1 MSNPQQ
7 QQQQQQQQ
15 LAAVPPPQQ
24 QQLQQGGL
32 ANTQQPAAP
41 ASLFQQGAQILRRN
55 NPYLKGDLDT
65 LDVLRAKLEPVGFE
79 GYCIGMVH
87 KRLHRAADAP
97 FADVNRKR
105 RDWATAAWYLQ
116 QLIGTSFPHSTRS
129 NPANANAYIDY
140 DGDEETDQDFR
151 QLPDAFG
158 RMDVGAGTQQQQPQQ
173 QQRARRQV
181 LPPTAPPA
189 PNNVR

>member
-1 MSNPQQ
+1 MSNP
-7 QQQQQQQQ
+7 QQQQQQ
-15 LAAVPPPQQ
+15 LAAVPPPSQQQQ
-24 QQLQQGGL
+24 QQLQSQQATGL
-32 ANTQQPAAP
+32 TNQPAAP

-87 KRLHRAADAP
+87 KRLHRAADAA
-97 FADVNRKR
+97 FTDVNRKR

-129 NPANANAYIDY
+129 NPANANAYVDY
-140 DGDEETDQDFR
+140 DADDDNDPDFR

-158 RMDVGAGTQQQQPQQ
+158 RMDIAAPPQQP
-173 QQRARRQV
+173 RGRRQA
-181 LPPTAPPA
+181 LPPTQTA

>member
-1 MSNPQQ
+1 MSNNPQQ
-7 QQQQQQQQ
+7 QQQ
-15 LAAVPPPQQ
+15 LAVPPLNQVAAQQ
-24 QQLQQGGL
+24 S
-32 ANTQQPAAP
+32 QQPTAP
-41 ASLFQQGAQILRRN
+41 SNLFQQGAQILRRN

-116 QLIGTSFPHSTRS
+116 QLIATSFPHSTRAT
-129 NPANANAYIDY
+129 NTNAGTIDY
-140 DGDEETDQDFR
+140 DADDDNEQDFR

-158 RMDVGAGTQQQQPQQ
+158 RMDVGAQPQPP
-173 QQRARRQV
+173 RGARRNA
-181 LPPTAPPA
+181 LPA
-189 PNNVR
+189 PQNPANANNVR